1 MFTTLM
7 YHLVDDAIA
16 TPMSVPSRKFTS
28 QMKWLAGSGVTLLTQ
43 TDVNA
48 ILDRTQLPP
57 AKGVFLTFD
66 DGYRNTITDVMP
78 VLDRYGIPASIAVC
92 SSYLLP
98 RFSPLKTV
106 HHSQD
111 FASAPEL
118 MAWLAGGRAVA
129 GHTYDHPYLTKLS
142 AADLRL
148 QIAADKMLLEDILE
162 IELDT
167 FLYPF
172 GAVDGAVAAMAA
184 EYYPTAFSI
193 FDGAPPSPDN
203 RHRITRL
210 FVDPNWSQ
218 PDFETAVTAR
228 LLEDRS

>member
-1 MFTTLM
+1 
-7 YHLVDDAIA
+7 
-16 TPMSVPSRKFTS
+16 
-28 QMKWLAGSGVTLLTQ
+28 
-43 TDVNA
+43 
-48 ILDRTQLPP
+48 
-57 AKGVFLTFD
+57 
-66 DGYRNTITDVMP
+66 MP
-78 VLDRYGIPASIAVC
+78 VLDRFGIPASIAVC

-111 FASAPEL
+111 FATAPEL
-118 MAWLAGGRAVA
+118 MAWLAGGRAIA
-129 GHTYDHPYLTKLS
+129 GHTYDHPYLTRLS
-142 AADLRL
+142 GADLRL

-172 GAVDGAVAAMAA
+172 GAVDDAVAAMAA